1 LALEIADQTPLAP
14 LTTLELGGAARHLV
28 TVADEESAL
37 EALRWAGARDLP
49 IFVLGGGSNVVI
61 SDAGFPGLVIRV
73 ALRGLA
79 FDREGEGDRTIVRV
93 AAGEP
98 WDAVVAETVR
108 RGLGGLEC
116 LSGIPGLAGA
126 TPIQNVGA
134 YGQDVSET
142 IVSVRAVDRCSAL
155 PLDVVELPAA
165 ACAFAYRDSAFKR
178 QPDRWLVLG
187 VTFALRAGGV
197 PVVRYPELANALSA
211 RAAAPT
217 LADVRDTVVALRRAK
232 SMVIDPADP
241 NRRSVGSFF
250 TNPVVS
256 TAEADRLVARLLAER
271 IVADAGAVPRFPAGA
286 ARVKLSA
293 AWLIERAGLSKGLR
307 EGAVGISSRH
317 TLALVHH
324 GGGTTAQLLAFA
336 ERVRD
341 TVERRFGVRLQ
352 REPVQVPSVDP
363 LAAEL

>member
-28 TVADEESAL
+28 TVADEASAL
-37 EALRWAGARDLP
+37 EALRWAAARDLP
-49 IFVLGGGSNVVI
+49 IFVLGGGSNVVV

-73 ALRGLA
+73 GLRGITFA
-79 FDREGEGDRTIVRV
+79 SAGDRVRVQV

-98 WDAVVAETVR
+98 WDDVVAETVR

-142 IVSVRAVDRCSAL
+142 IVSVNAIDRTLRASL
-155 PLDVVELPAA
+155 TVVELPAVD
-165 ACAFAYRDSAFKR
+165 CAFGYRDSAFKR

-187 VTFALRAGGV
+187 VTFALRADGV
-197 PVVRYPELANALSA
+197 PAVRYPELANALAA
-211 RAAAPT
+211 RTVAPT
-217 LADVRDTVVALRRAK
+217 LADVRDTVIALRRAK

-241 NRRSVGSFF
+241 NRRSAGSFF
-250 TNPVVS
+250 MNPVVT
-256 TAEADRLVARLLAER
+256 TAQADRLVAQLLAER
-271 IVADAGAVPRFPAGA
+271 IVADAAAVPRYPAGA
-286 ARVKLSA
+286 GQVKLSA

-307 EGAVGISSRH
+307 AGAVGISSRH
-317 TLALVHH
+317 TLAMVHH
-324 GGGTTAQLLAFA
+324 GGGTTAELLAFA
-336 ERVRD
+336 DHVRD
-341 TVERRFGVRLQ
+341 TVERRFGVRLR
-352 REPVQVPSVDP
+352 REPVLVS
-363 LAAEL
+363 